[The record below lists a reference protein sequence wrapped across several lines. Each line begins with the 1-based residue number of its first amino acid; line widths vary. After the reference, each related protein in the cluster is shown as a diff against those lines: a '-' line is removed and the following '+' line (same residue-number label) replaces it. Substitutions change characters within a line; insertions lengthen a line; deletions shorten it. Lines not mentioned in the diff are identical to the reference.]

1 MWDSHELAFILVVKH
16 GYVCILICEH
26 MHAVLRFLCRWPD
39 CLCESGL
46 LEDIAVSNEAKVTAS
61 IPIWPVS
68 FAHSHRLGCSL
79 IIQCKLSQCNER
91 VLGDADCQG

>member
-1 MWDSHELAFILVVKH
+1 M
-16 GYVCILICEH
+16 
-26 MHAVLRFLCRWPD
+26 
-39 CLCESGL
+39 CESGL
-46 LEDIAVSNEAKVTAS
+46 LKGTAVSNEAKVAAS